1 MRTLL
6 YVPIIHMSADLGS
19 LAKNFTNRGIKD
31 LGEDVWEEHRKTV
44 SMFWESITAFFEAM
58 PVAGFKIYQDG
69 MIANGEI
76 AEKIIEAGVRSGSK
90 NYEIIRRLMGKGAI
104 LIKTE
109 DLALVK
115 EERDWLLRITQART
129 LPEKL
134 KAYLGFRGAKNH
146 LLKRRDSYIAQTINR
161 TLGQE
166 ETGILFIG
174 AYHEII
180 PRLDPD
186 IAVKE
191 IKEVRKVREYQKR
204 LPYQGR
210 KKDELFEELSH
221 YLIRPVNKK

>member
-19 LAKNFTNRGIKD
+19 LAGNFTSRGIKD
-31 LGEDVWEEHRKTV
+31 LGEEAWEEHRKTV
-44 SMFWESITAFFEAM
+44 SMFWDSITAFFEAM
-58 PVAGFKIYQDG
+58 PAAGFKIYQDG
-69 MIANGEI
+69 MVANGEM
-76 AEKIIEAGVRSGSK
+76 AEKIIEEGIRSGSK
-90 NYEIIRRLMGKGAI
+90 NYEIIRKLLEKGAV
-104 LIKTE
+104 LQKTE

-115 EERDWLLRITQART
+115 EERDWLLRITRAGT

-146 LLKRRDSYIAQTINR
+146 LLKRRDIYMAQTINR
-161 TLGQE
+161 TLGQG

-180 PRLDPD
+180 QRLDPD

-204 LPYQGR
+204 LPHQGR
-210 KKDELFEELSH
+210 RKDALFEKLSD
-221 YLIRPVNKK
+221 YLIEPVHER